1 MSKYLSKVAVVFTLG
16 MLLLP
21 LTQAAS
27 QTASAQERMLTS
39 ADPQVAANKRL
50 VFDFW
55 RTVLEGGHLELASRY
70 LSKNYIQ
77 HNPNVPT
84 GRDGFVAFFAKFN
97 KPHPVSDHISAPLI
111 SIVGEGD
118 LVILSFKHRLPD
130 PKIKNQY
137 YITTWFDM
145 FRVEH
150 GKIVEHWDEAQKS

>member
-1 MSKYLSKVAVVFTLG
+1 MSRYLLQVAVVLTLG
-16 MLLLP
+16 MLLP
-21 LTQAAS
+21 PVTQAAS
-27 QTASAQERMLTS
+27 QTASVQQQMLKS

-55 RTVLEGGHLELASRY
+55 RTILDGGHLELASRY
-70 LSKNYIQ
+70 LSKDYIQ

-84 GRDGFVAFFAKFN
+84 GRDGFVAFFAKFS
-97 KPHPVSDHISAPLI
+97 KPHLVSDHIDASLI

-118 LVILSFKHRLPD
+118 LVIVSFKRRLPD
-130 PKIKNQY
+130 PQIKNQY
-137 YITTWFDM
+137 YVTTWFDM